1 MKERIRSIMQHERL
15 SQQDFA
21 ARLGISAASLS
32 SIFTGR
38 TNPTNNHVMAVHRAF
53 PRVNVNWLLF
63 GEGDMLC
70 PEAGDTPLP
79 PQPGVQSDTPSSP
92 SLTTTAQSG
101 DSSAAPLPLRQGDSP
116 APSAV
121 RSALPRTTTGQP
133 EPPASVKRQ
142 GDYSMNVINVDKRQR
157 RIKEIRVF
165 FDDGTYESFVPSGR

>member
-1 MKERIRSIMQHERL
+1 MKERIRSIMNHERL

-53 PRVNVNWLLF
+53 PQVNVSWLLF

-70 PEAGDTPLP
+70 PSSGSAASAPDGEAL
-79 PQPGVQSDTPSSP
+79 SDTSSV
-92 SLTTTAQSG
+92 SLLAG
-101 DSSAAPLPLRQGDSP
+101 PSAAPSDSLASAIPPQQGALQRDIPVTSRRQ
-116 APSAV
+116 A
-121 RSALPRTTTGQP
+121 
-133 EPPASVKRQ
+133 
-142 GDYSMNVINVDKRQR
+142 DYSVNVINVDKPTR